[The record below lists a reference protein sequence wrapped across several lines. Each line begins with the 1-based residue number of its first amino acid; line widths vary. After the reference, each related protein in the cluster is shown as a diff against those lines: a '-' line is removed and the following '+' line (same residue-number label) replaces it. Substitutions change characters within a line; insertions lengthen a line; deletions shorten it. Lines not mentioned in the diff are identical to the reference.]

1 MIIIIVN
8 SLRSQSNISSPLMLA
23 NWAVTFAP
31 FYVSP
36 LYSSSNILKRLQY
49 RVLPYLFISLTTRK
63 HLPLKHCPDFSL
75 LKHAHFLP
83 NLATGIHWRLIRVIL
98 CHACW
103 FNGGRC
109 LLVLLLP
116 HALLSTVT
124 TIVSVFVIKRRF
136 YSRCLFAFHSTSNL
150 DRGSLFFWPL
160 PFNLLGMGGPIRII
174 KLQPTY
180 IHTCKRKKKNLHGK
194 VVIPSE

>member
-1 MIIIIVN
+1 
-8 SLRSQSNISSPLMLA
+8 MLA

-31 FYVSP
+31 FYFSP
-36 LYSSSNILKRLQY
+36 LYSSSNILRRLQY
-49 RVLPYLFISLTTRK
+49 RVLPYLLISLTTRK

-75 LKHAHFLP
+75 PKHAHFFAKFGDRYSLAVNKSHSLP
-83 NLATGIHWRLIRVIL
+83 RMLIQWR
-98 CHACW
+98 
-103 FNGGRC
+103 
-109 LLVLLLP
+109 VLSSCTSASP
-116 HALLSTVT
+116 C
-124 TIVSVFVIKRRF
+124 TIEHSDNNSFGFRDQKN
-136 YSRCLFAFHSTSNL
+136 YSRCLLAFHSTSNL

-180 IHTCKRKKKNLHGK
+180 IHTCKRKKKKNLHGK